1 MSVIP
6 MSQLSLMRKRRELK
20 ALLEAGQ
27 WQKIVEV
34 EADLFHEI
42 DSAVQD
48 DERSPKE
55 LLNELGQVINLY
67 KELSDLCC
75 LYAQDYHQPQ
85 R

>member
-1 MSVIP
+1 MSLIP

-20 ALLEAGQ
+20 KLIESGE
-27 WQKIVEV
+27 WHKIVEI
-34 EADLFHEI
+34 EADLFTEI

-48 DERSPKE
+48 AERSPKE

-67 KELSDLCC
+67 KELSALCC
-75 LYAQDYHQPQ
+75 IYAQEHHQPQ